1 MSSVLCLRKFIN
13 ERLSAAAE
21 EILGVFEQ
29 TVSMYEEEIVRQ
41 RRLLDSALK
50 PDIRLHKNDLPQ
62 ACNKEVLLDQQ
73 RFVNQLRY
81 SSLNQEDPESSHVK
95 EEQHEL
101 CTSRGRR
108 QLVLE
113 PEPDLSFSSACAGSS
128 YMEDQSVH
136 LDPDQTQS
144 VAEKEPQNNFSVVV
158 VESESD
164 RGGSSSSVPNIE
176 HQLPYNAHSVE
187 SQDHERGDQEYA
199 SSHQKPERF
208 TQQALVR
215 KHMTTRSHS
224 VPPMMTD
231 SDDKMHVCATC
242 GKSFSR
248 GADLRRHTRSH
259 TGEKPYS
266 CIHCGREF
274 SYHSSLTNHVRVHT
288 GERPYKCMWCGKRFA
303 ISTTLKI
310 HTRVHT
316 GEKPYKCNYCGKNFA
331 HNTGLRFHRR
341 IHTREKLQ
349 S

>member
-1 MSSVLCLRKFIN
+1 MFLFSLSS
-13 ERLSAAAE
+13 
-21 EILGVFEQ
+21 
-29 TVSMYEEEIVRQ
+29 
-41 RRLLDSALK
+41 
-50 PDIRLHKNDLPQ
+50 DLPQ
-62 ACNKEVLLDQQ
+62 SCNKEVLLDQH

-81 SSLNQEDPESSHVK
+81 SSLNQGDPESSQVK

-108 QLVLE
+108 QLALE
-113 PEPDLSFSSACAGSS
+113 QEPDLSFSSACAGSS

-144 VAEKEPQNNFSVVV
+144 VAEKEPQNSFSVVV
-158 VESESD
+158 VEPESD
-164 RGGSSSSVPNIE
+164 RGGSSSSVPNVE

-187 SQDHERGDQEYA
+187 SQESHERGHQEYA
-199 SSHQKPERF
+199 SSHQKPESKYYKCVHCTEEFHDFLKLKHHRRTHTGEKCFNWDTYGTGF

-215 KHMTTRSHS
+215 KHMPTRSHS

-341 IHTREKLQ
+341 IHTREKL
-349 S
+349 